1 MSHNMNTRFFYEDG
15 TGGIFDE
22 QGQEAP
28 SYVEDK
34 SFRLKKLTD
43 LRKSQALFLKE
54 KLKKPKQA
62 AIAANA
68 NYDTARKIVNQLNEA
83 HKSHLINF
91 FDEDST
97 ATIQDAV
104 EDLTAKFADLDIK
117 KSRVGE
123 FMKEECNLSIKVVS
137 RHPVAR
143 DKEENLQKRAD
154 WVEKWVQNGMDYLKN
169 CIFVD
174 ESGFDINMR
183 RSRGWSPRGS
193 KSITETP
200 STKATSHSVL
210 GAISAIGVVNMKLR
224 ESGNLKRRKV
234 MGATKRKAPEGQMS
248 VPKGTIGEH
257 YLQFISDT
265 MDIMDEFSEM
275 KGYFIIMDNAPIHV
289 PEIIDPIIMQRG
301 YTPVY
306 LPPYSPELNP
316 IEQFWS
322 IIKAKSGYHSLP
334 NNSYLHVQNL
344 SGWQRGIGHL
354 FRNPQGLAQERG
366 TVSRLQIVY
375 GLRYCG
381 TCHKGVNERGEQV
394 LSCLM
399 DKYSTG
405 SNNIGHVF
413 LAYMD
418 ISNNNINFRPQ
429 DLRRPIQQRKI
440 TSNL

>member
-1 MSHNMNTRFFYEDG
+1 MNTRFFYEDG

-43 LRKSQALFLKE
+43 LRKYIKNQEVQVEARSPADTEMKETEPKKERDLQYNIYTFEDRKRYFYFLKE
-54 KLKKPKQA
+54 KLMKPKQA
-62 AIAANA
+62 AIAANV
-68 NYDTARKIVNQLNEA
+68 NYDTARKWKQTYEDDPERNIPIKKTNKTIYRIVSQLNEA
-83 HKSHLINF
+83 HKSYLINF

-117 KSRVGE
+117 KSRVAE

-143 DKEENLQKRAD
+143 NKEENLQKRAD

-234 MGATKRKAPEGQMS
+234 MGATKRKAPEGQLS
-248 VPKGTIGEH
+248 VPKGTTGEH

-322 IIKAKSGYHSLP
+322 IIKAKVRRTKLSDIETLTTRIIEASEAVPIVHLENIIQHSV
-334 NNSYLHVQNL
+334 NQFEKCQNKMPL
-344 SGWQRGIGHL
+344 
-354 FRNPQGLAQERG
+354 
-366 TVSRLQIVY
+366 
-375 GLRYCG
+375 
-381 TCHKGVNERGEQV
+381 
-394 LSCLM
+394 
-399 DKYSTG
+399 
-405 SNNIGHVF
+405 
-413 LAYMD
+413 
-418 ISNNNINFRPQ
+418 
-429 DLRRPIQQRKI
+429 
-440 TSNL
+440 

>member
-1 MSHNMNTRFFYEDG
+1 MSHNMNTLFFYEDG

-43 LRKSQALFLKE
+43 LRKYIKNQKVQVETRSPADTEMKE
-54 KLKKPKQA
+54 AEPKKERDLQY
-62 AIAANA
+62 NV
-68 NYDTARKIVNQLNEA
+68 YTFEDLSQLNEA

-104 EDLTAKFADLDIK
+104 EDLTAKFANLDIK
-117 KSRVGE
+117 KSRVAE
-123 FMKEECNLSIKVVS
+123 FMKEECNLSIKVVG

-143 DKEENLQKRAD
+143 NKEENLQKRAD

-174 ESGFDINMR
+174 ESGFGINMR

-210 GAISAIGVVNMKLR
+210 GTISAIGVVNMKLR

-234 MGATKRKAPEGQMS
+234 VGATKRKAPEDQLS

-265 MDIMDEFSEM
+265 MDIMDGFSEM
-275 KGYFIIMDNAPIHV
+275 KDYFIIMDNAPIHV
-289 PEIIDPIIMQRG
+289 PEIIDPIIIQRG
-301 YTPVY
+301 YIPVY
-306 LPPYSPELNP
+306 LPPYSPELNL

-322 IIKAKSGYHSLP
+322 IIKTKVRRTKLSDIETLTARIVETSEAVPIVHLENIIQHSV
-334 NNSYLHVQNL
+334 NQFEKCQNKMPL
-344 SGWQRGIGHL
+344 
-354 FRNPQGLAQERG
+354 
-366 TVSRLQIVY
+366 
-375 GLRYCG
+375 
-381 TCHKGVNERGEQV
+381 
-394 LSCLM
+394 
-399 DKYSTG
+399 
-405 SNNIGHVF
+405 
-413 LAYMD
+413 
-418 ISNNNINFRPQ
+418 
-429 DLRRPIQQRKI
+429 
-440 TSNL
+440 

>member
-1 MSHNMNTRFFYEDG
+1 MSHNMNTLFFYEDG

-43 LRKSQALFLKE
+43 LRKYIKSQKVQVETRSPADTEMKE
-54 KLKKPKQA
+54 AEPKKERDMQY
-62 AIAANA
+62 NV
-68 NYDTARKIVNQLNEA
+68 YTFEDLSQLNEA

-104 EDLTAKFADLDIK
+104 EDLTAIFANLDIK
-117 KSRVGE
+117 KSGVAE
-123 FMKEECNLSIKVVS
+123 FMKEECNLSIKVVG

-143 DKEENLQKRAD
+143 NKEENLQKRAD

-174 ESGFDINMR
+174 ESGFGINMR

-210 GAISAIGVVNMKLR
+210 GTISAIGVVNMKLR

-234 MGATKRKAPEGQMS
+234 VGATKRKAPEDQLS

-275 KGYFIIMDNAPIHV
+275 KDYFIIMDNAPIHV
-289 PEIIDPIIMQRG
+289 PEIIDPIIIQRG

-306 LPPYSPELNP
+306 LPPYSPELNL

-322 IIKAKSGYHSLP
+322 IIKTKVRRTKLSDIETLTARIVETSEAVPIVHLENIIQHS
-334 NNSYLHVQNL
+334 
-344 SGWQRGIGHL
+344 
-354 FRNPQGLAQERG
+354 
-366 TVSRLQIVY
+366 
-375 GLRYCG
+375 
-381 TCHKGVNERGEQV
+381 VNQFEKCQSKMP
-394 LSCLM
+394 L
-399 DKYSTG
+399 
-405 SNNIGHVF
+405 
-413 LAYMD
+413 
-418 ISNNNINFRPQ
+418 
-429 DLRRPIQQRKI
+429 
-440 TSNL
+440 

>member
-1 MSHNMNTRFFYEDG
+1 MSHIMNTRFFYEDG

-43 LRKSQALFLKE
+43 LRKYIKNQEVQVEARSPADTEMKEAEPKKERDLQYNIYTFEDRKRYFYFLKE
-54 KLKKPKQA
+54 KLMKPKQA
-62 AIAANA
+62 AIAANV
-68 NYDTARKIVNQLNEA
+68 NYDTACKWKQTYEDDPERNIPIKKTNKTIYRIVSQLNEA
-83 HKSHLINF
+83 HKFHLINF
-91 FDEDST
+91 FDEDCM

-117 KSRVGE
+117 KSRVAE

-143 DKEENLQKRAD
+143 NKEETLQKRAD

-174 ESGFDINMR
+174 ESGFDINMH
-183 RSRGWSPRGS
+183 RSRGWSPRSS

-234 MGATKRKAPEGQMS
+234 MGATKRKAPEGQLS
-248 VPKGTIGEH
+248 VPKGTTGEH

-265 MDIMDEFSEM
+265 MDIMDEFSGM
-275 KGYFIIMDNAPIHV
+275 KGYFIIMDNAPIH
-289 PEIIDPIIMQRG
+289 
-301 YTPVY
+301 
-306 LPPYSPELNP
+306 
-316 IEQFWS
+316 
-322 IIKAKSGYHSLP
+322 
-334 NNSYLHVQNL
+334 
-344 SGWQRGIGHL
+344 
-354 FRNPQGLAQERG
+354 
-366 TVSRLQIVY
+366 
-375 GLRYCG
+375 
-381 TCHKGVNERGEQV
+381 
-394 LSCLM
+394 
-399 DKYSTG
+399 
-405 SNNIGHVF
+405 
-413 LAYMD
+413 
-418 ISNNNINFRPQ
+418 
-429 DLRRPIQQRKI
+429 
-440 TSNL
+440 

>member
-1 MSHNMNTRFFYEDG
+1 MSHNMNTLFFYEDG

-43 LRKSQALFLKE
+43 LRKYIKNQKVQVETRSPADTEMKE
-54 KLKKPKQA
+54 AEPKKERDLQY
-62 AIAANA
+62 NV
-68 NYDTARKIVNQLNEA
+68 YTFEDLSQLNEA

-104 EDLTAKFADLDIK
+104 EDLTAKFANLDIK
-117 KSRVGE
+117 KSRVAE
-123 FMKEECNLSIKVVS
+123 FMKEECNLSIKVVG

-143 DKEENLQKRAD
+143 NKEENLQKRAD

-174 ESGFDINMR
+174 ESGFGINMR

-210 GAISAIGVVNMKLR
+210 GTISAIGVVNMKLR
-224 ESGNLKRRKV
+224 ESGNLKRRKAV
-234 MGATKRKAPEGQMS
+234 GATKRKAPEDQLS

-265 MDIMDEFSEM
+265 MDIMDGFSEM
-275 KGYFIIMDNAPIHV
+275 KDYFIIMDNAPIHV
-289 PEIIDPIIMQRG
+289 PEIIDPIIIQRG
-301 YTPVY
+301 YIPVY
-306 LPPYSPELNP
+306 LPPYSPELNL

-322 IIKAKSGYHSLP
+322 IIKTKVRRTKLSDIETLTARIVETSEAVPIVHLENIIQHSV
-334 NNSYLHVQNL
+334 NQFEKCQNKMPL
-344 SGWQRGIGHL
+344 
-354 FRNPQGLAQERG
+354 
-366 TVSRLQIVY
+366 
-375 GLRYCG
+375 
-381 TCHKGVNERGEQV
+381 
-394 LSCLM
+394 
-399 DKYSTG
+399 
-405 SNNIGHVF
+405 
-413 LAYMD
+413 
-418 ISNNNINFRPQ
+418 
-429 DLRRPIQQRKI
+429 
-440 TSNL
+440 